1 MRLKSIGVLIT
12 NGFQNLLCVFVN
24 IILNMFVPK
33 LVFFHNFVI
42 VSSQDDLSEERSVV

>member
-24 IILNMFVPK
+24 IILNVCSKVGIFP
-33 LVFFHNFVI
+33 
-42 VSSQDDLSEERSVV
+42 